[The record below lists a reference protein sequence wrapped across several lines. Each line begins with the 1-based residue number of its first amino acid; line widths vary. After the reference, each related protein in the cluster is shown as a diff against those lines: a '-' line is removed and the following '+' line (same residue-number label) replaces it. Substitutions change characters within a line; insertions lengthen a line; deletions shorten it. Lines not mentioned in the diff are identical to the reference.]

1 MGNLILEGPKKS
13 FLRKKWE
20 EILKK
25 IIIKRIPE
33 KYLTN
38 EEVIFLNNEKEIRSF
53 FEQPNK
59 NLICKKKIIVL
70 LVPLNNFVNLISFL
84 NKIDKVLD
92 EDIRII
98 INYFSHSWK
107 FSLKATTL

>member
-1 MGNLILEGPKKS
+1 MENLILEGQKKS

-38 EEVIFLNNEKEIRSF
+38 EEVIFLHNEKEIRSF
-53 FEQPNK
+53 FEQHDK

-84 NKIDKVLD
+84 NKVDKFLFY
-92 EDIRII
+92 RYP
-98 INYFSHSWK
+98 NY
-107 FSLKATTL
+107 LL

>member
-1 MGNLILEGPKKS
+1 MENLILEDPKKS

-38 EEVIFLNNEKEIRSF
+38 EEVIFLHNEKFNFRRSKEKF
-53 FEQPNK
+53 F
-59 NLICKKKIIVL
+59 KKKMGK
-70 LVPLNNFVNLISFL
+70 S
-84 NKIDKVLD
+84 
-92 EDIRII
+92 
-98 INYFSHSWK
+98 
-107 FSLKATTL
+107 T